1 MILATI
7 IANCI
12 VLALEQHLPDG
23 DKTPMSERL
32 VSCIH
37 LFPAFF
43 FCSWP
48 NTESSR
54 PRGVGSVWIY
64 FKDLRVNNQASTWHS
79 GNICHSKENCPLPI
93 PSAQECFI
101 TPASPAQLQEG
112 AGPCV
117 IIRRASNSG
126 CLSTRTAKGW
136 WMLRIISGIKWTSVS
151 FSFSQGVV
159 EQSNLLGFVCLFL
172 PQHRS
177 FKANFGFRWLHFL
190 SKKNP
195 NNRTS
200 LQRKIIHPQALW

>member
-64 FKDLRVNNQASTWHS
+64 FKDPRVNNQASTWHS

-101 TPASPAQLQEG
+101 TPASPAQLQGG

-126 CLSTRTAKGW
+126 CLSTRMARGW

-151 FSFSQGVV
+151 FSFSRGVV

-177 FKANFGFRWLHFL
+177 FKANFGFRRLHFL